1 MTRRFR
7 GGLEILRDT
16 RLGLGFWFVIEVK
29 RRMGETADAELL
41 HTDALLALYF
51 LSAYRLPPDRDAPDA
66 D

>member
-16 RLGLGFWFVIEVK
+16 RLGLGFWFIIEVN

-51 LSAYRLPPDRDAPDA
+51 LGAYRLPAEPFPLRTR
-66 D
+66 